1 MKPISPS
8 LLKIQEPTDYFL
20 GLGKEKLPTPT
31 DILIFFRPTR
41 KKLQQQALQNRS
53 HHRFVLIFNLKTIGH
68 VHIDHLSLELHPDQA
83 LLIHPYQFHHF
94 SHLESAHIQWL
105 ICTFEL
111 EPGTFLEPL
120 RNRIIDRSDPTQ
132 QLTKQLLQAWHR
144 GNQPEI
150 LQAIL
155 LQLLL
160 SLKHDLILTNTDLP
174 PDPQDNLLRS
184 INRLL
189 AEWRGRPVSVGDLA
203 QALNLSESRLRTVF
217 KQTAGIP
224 LGSYIQNYRLTRAMS
239 LLSTSSL
246 SISDISTETGFGST
260 QAFSRLFKKKIGL
273 TPRTYR
279 HKK

>member
-1 MKPISPS
+1 M
-8 LLKIQEPTDYFL
+8 
-20 GLGKEKLPTPT
+20 
-31 DILIFFRPTR
+31 
-41 KKLQQQALQNRS
+41 
-53 HHRFVLIFNLKTIGH
+53 
-68 VHIDHLSLELHPDQA
+68 
-83 LLIHPYQFHHF
+83 
-94 SHLESAHIQWL
+94 
-105 ICTFEL
+105 
-111 EPGTFLEPL
+111 
-120 RNRIIDRSDPTQ
+120 
-132 QLTKQLLQAWHR
+132 
-144 GNQPEI
+144 

-160 SLKHDLILTNTDLP
+160 SLKHDLIVTNTDFP

-189 AEWRGRPVSVGDLA
+189 AEWRGRPVTVGDVA
-203 QALNLSESRLRTVF
+203 KALNVSESRLCTVF
-217 KQTAGIP
+217 KQTVGIP
-224 LGSYIQNYRLTRAMS
+224 LGSYIQNYRLNRAMS